1 MKFNLREIRENSG
14 MSQTE
19 LAEKSGVGRVTI
31 NRIEN
36 EELNETT
43 SGTLMKL
50 AKALNTSVD
59 SLIKS

>member
-1 MKFNLREIRENSG
+1 MKFNLRSIRESKG

-36 EELNETT
+36 GELNETT
-43 SGTLMKL
+43 SGTLIKL
-50 AKALNTSVD
+50 AKTLQVPVD
-59 SLIKS
+59 SLIES